1 MNTEEMVDILRA
13 EESGQEL
20 ERRIFGAP
28 FTVWA
33 LHPTLGGLNFADYVY
48 RIKEQPESITVEVWR
63 SQDGTLSTKEGLNGE
78 QRRDL
83 FSSGSIFI
91 KNVNIEV

>member
-48 RIKEQPESITVEVWR
+48 RIKEQPETVEVFVWKSR
-63 SQDGTLSTKEGLNGE
+63 EGVVIVKQCLSDEE
-78 QRRDL
+78 RMDL
-83 FSSGSIFI
+83 FSGGWVFKKS
-91 KNVNIEV
+91 VNIEV